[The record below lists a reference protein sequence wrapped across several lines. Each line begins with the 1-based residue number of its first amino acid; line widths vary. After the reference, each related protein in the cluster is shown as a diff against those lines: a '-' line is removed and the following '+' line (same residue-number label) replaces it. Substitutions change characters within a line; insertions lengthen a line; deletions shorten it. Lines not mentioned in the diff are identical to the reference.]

1 LIGKLDPET
10 GEVIPTD
17 GRMKKKKDDVK
28 PLPPLTEIQ
37 RLFYGATDVLAQIAK
52 QVGLTDDLK
61 AIFPKD
67 YASLLSLA

>member
-1 LIGKLDPET
+1 
-10 GEVIPTD
+10 
-17 GRMKKKKDDVK
+17 
-28 PLPPLTEIQ
+28 
-37 RLFYGATDVLAQIAK
+37 VLAQIAK